1 MDLTT
6 IGLVLNIILNLVQNL
21 TDNKTVDRIVSLLE
35 QWIPVILKEAQDLIP
50 IVTGIIASLR
60 GSDVLTPDQINAID
74 ALNAKVD
81 ADFDAAAAAFEAE
94 GKA

>member
-1 MDLTT
+1 MDITT

-21 TDNKTVDRIVSLLE
+21 TDNKTVDKIVTLLE

-50 IVTGIIASLR
+50 VVTGIIATLQ
-60 GSDVLTPDQINAID
+60 GNDVLTPEQVATID

-81 ADFDAAAAAFEAE
+81 ADFD
-94 GKA
+94 KASARFRTGGAT